1 MRVYWGMK
9 TSNLDAV
16 SLPETERKE
25 FTERLIFSLRES
37 DITQSPTT
45 ICKIL
50 KIKEPKLVLS
60 VHAVRKWLHAESVPT
75 QDKLKL
81 LADLLN
87 VNPHW
92 LRYGQ
97 ELKVRGNKINKS
109 KKNILNEYDFLDLR
123 QKKYI
128 LEIVKALAE
137 QHKKKL
143 KLN

>member
-1 MRVYWGMK
+1 MK
-9 TSNLDAV
+9 TSNLDKV

-37 DITQSPTT
+37 EITQSPT
-45 ICKIL
+45 ILCKIL

-75 QDKLKL
+75 QNKLKL

-97 ELKVRGNKINKS
+97 ELKVRDNKIKKS
-109 KKNILNEYDFLDLR
+109 NKNILNEYNFLDLR

-143 KLN
+143 KFN